1 MIANQMYNIDM
12 PNDETFLSSSKNI
25 MIVATIFQQA
35 IFKHQSIYKS
45 NYKCKKNLFEV
56 PLSFVEFYFNEIKN
70 YSYMFRRQT
79 KEFFE
84 NYDRV
89 YPNFNIIAEIYVK
102 SFFSQA
108 TEIKYRAGEGFLVL
122 NKDKLNDYT
131 SDMIETSSKDIVSSI
146 TNLLKITEHI
156 NQSDEIIPFYKSY
169 ENYMIS
175 QIIKKRE
182 FVNKYAGK
190 SKVILN
196 VYNNEIRPHVI
207 SATKHAERLTSER
220 INISAK
226 KGKITR
232 IVIPKLKLPTTYPK
246 TVTFNRYNS
255 KFRARN
261 FVSASRQILILN
273 DLKINGV
280 AYSTNFVEKRNAI
293 NES

>member
-1 MIANQMYNIDM
+1 MIANQMYNIEM
-12 PNDETFLSSSKNI
+12 PTDETFMSSSKNI

-35 IFKHQSIYKS
+35 IFKHQSIY
-45 NYKCKKNLFEV
+45 NIRKKKFEV

-84 NYDRV
+84 SFDTIA
-89 YPNFNIIAEIYVK
+89 PNFHIIGEIYIK

-108 TEIKYRAGEGFLVL
+108 TDLKLKHGERFLIL
-122 NKDKLNDYT
+122 NKDKLNNYT
-131 SDMIETSSKDIVSSI
+131 DDMIETSSKDIVSAI
-146 TNLLKITEHI
+146 TNIIKITEHI
-156 NQSDEIIPFYKSY
+156 NHADEIIPFYKSY

-190 SKVILN
+190 SKVIVN
-196 VYNNEIRPHVI
+196 VYNNDIRPNVI

-226 KGKITR
+226 KGKVTKI
-232 IVIPKLKLPTTYPK
+232 IIPKLKLPSTYPK

-255 KFRARN
+255 NFRARN
-261 FVSASRQILILN
+261 FVSASRQILMLN
-273 DLKINGV
+273 DLKVNGV
-280 AYSTNFVEKRNAI
+280 AYSSNFVEKRKAI
-293 NES
+293 NEN